1 MDKTIE
7 QLEVELAQARSVA
20 VARSMAVARSVTEAR
35 AVAEARAWARVDSLE
50 AEIKA
55 LEGDV

>member
-20 VARSMAVARSVTEAR
+20 VA
-35 AVAEARAWARVDSLE
+35 EARAWARVDSLE
-50 AEIKA
+50 AEIVKEQDNA
-55 LEGDV
+55 K